1 MSKTKSES
9 DFLPGKSQ
17 QASYFRRKQSMIL
30 LFIVSVLLLAAALF
44 LFSRKSAELK
54 QELTDHQETTELK
67 EAFTRLNLLLKDA
80 ELADR
85 GYALSGD
92 NNFLNNLQ
100 TIITSLIAEYQQIRH
115 LENRGNNQSEIALF
129 LKSDSLFGEK
139 IAFMRQVLHLNSRD
153 ERDAILELLKTHRGI
168 ILADSITQISSRIV
182 NQLEGKLS
190 GSKSRFLQSI
200 SRNQN
205 LGYAG
210 MGIALLLVGFTFTIL
225 LQELRRSQKISE
237 DLKIRKDHFR
247 TALNSLNEGLIT
259 TNKDGQ
265 ILFMNPA
272 AERLTGW
279 RWQEARLQPLQN
291 IYSVVNEATGRPFEN
306 IVSRIVSTGQTIQ
319 LENNTLLKAR
329 NAKEYIIS
337 NNVAPLFDLHGNI
350 TGAIV
355 VFSDITESKRAQEL
369 IVKEKELS
377 DKVINSLP
385 GIFYFYDESLKLL
398 RWNKQLELVTGYSA
412 VELGSMNPSDLFS
425 GDDKIYMQM
434 KSREVFQTGSGYAE
448 CCITAKGGQKI
459 PYYFTGIRIHYEGKN
474 ALLGIGIDIS
484 ERKKAEAQ
492 MRMAIER
499 FNLLARATHD
509 TVWDWDIV
517 QNTMQYNEGMIQ
529 MFGYKET
536 DISKAVNW
544 WKNNFHPD
552 DKEQIAAQ
560 LEEVFSL
567 RKEAVQM
574 KYRYRCA
581 DGSYKYIMD
590 RALVLYDNRGNPVRM
605 IGAMQDI
612 SWQIEEERRIERLVM
627 EAQERERRYI
637 GMELHDNVNQLLAA
651 SLMYLGMSRNE
662 NKSITSLFETVSQ
675 ATQFINTAV
684 KEIRKLSHQLAP
696 ASFKNV
702 SLQEVFGSLVANM
715 NTQQNWKVNIHF
727 DTSFHDEIR
736 EDIKVNL
743 YRILQEQLNNIHK
756 YAQASKVEVDVRMVG
771 KYIRLRIADNGVGFN
786 PQTVKRGIG
795 LENITR
801 RTHVF
806 NGRMQLLSAP
816 GKGCSLTVE
825 IPQV

>member
-1 MSKTKSES
+1 MSKTKSEL
-9 DFLPGKSQ
+9 DFLPGKSK

-44 LFSRKSAELK
+44 LFSRKSVELK
-54 QELTDHQETTELK
+54 QELTDLQETTELK

-100 TIITSLIAEYQQIRH
+100 TIISSLISEYQQIRH

-129 LKSDSLFGEK
+129 LKSDSLFEEK

-153 ERDAILELLKTHRGI
+153 ERDAIVELLKTHRGI

-205 LGYAG
+205 IGYAG
-210 MGIALLLVGFTFTIL
+210 IGIALLLVGFTFTIL

-337 NNVAPLFDLHGNI
+337 NNGAPLFDLHGNI